1 MIRVVIDT
9 NVLVSAL
16 LSRQGPNARVLDL
29 VLAGKLQPCV
39 TEEVLSEYRGVLSRP
54 KFHGIGQ
61 ASISALIELLETVSV
76 KVRPTV
82 TLKISSDEP
91 DNRIYECAAAAGA
104 RYIVTGNRRH
114 FEQPCGS
121 VEIVS
126 ARELLDLLGSR

>member
-16 LSRQGPNARVLDL
+16 LSSQGPNAEVLDL
-29 VLAGKLQPCV
+29 VLAGKLQPCI
-39 TEEVLSEYRGVLSRP
+39 TEEVLSEYRGVLGRP

-61 ASISALIELLETVSV
+61 ASIKALIDLLETVSAR
-76 KVRPTV
+76 VRPTA

-104 RYIVTGNRRH
+104 RYIITGNRRH
-114 FEQPCGS
+114 FEQPYGS
-121 VEIVS
+121 IEVVN
-126 ARELLDLLGSR
+126 ARELLDLLGNA